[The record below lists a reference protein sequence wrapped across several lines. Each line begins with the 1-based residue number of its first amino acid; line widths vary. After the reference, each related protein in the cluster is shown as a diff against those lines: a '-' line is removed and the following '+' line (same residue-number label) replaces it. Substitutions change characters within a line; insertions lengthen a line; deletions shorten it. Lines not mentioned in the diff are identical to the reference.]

1 MIARILQP
9 INLHKGD
16 MCLVGPRAL
25 PIRDHNVF
33 NQDWHRRHFSVC
45 SGITCLWQVDGRVNI
60 LFEKWVELDMEYID
74 TWSLWLDLKIM
85 VKTAPAFL
93 IGSGAE

>member
-1 MIARILQP
+1 
-9 INLHKGD
+9 
-16 MCLVGPRAL
+16 
-25 PIRDHNVF
+25 
-33 NQDWHRRHFSVC
+33 
-45 SGITCLWQVDGRVNI
+45 
-60 LFEKWVELDMEYID
+60 MEYID